1 MKLNLTIQ
9 PRLRLN
15 FSPLVWILLTLMGIA
30 FVAAMLRYVF
40 GIGTISDLSYSY
52 PWGFWISFDL
62 FTGVVISSGGF
73 LMAGMVYILGIKEF
87 EPLLRPSV
95 LTAFLGY
102 IMVTIALMVDLG
114 QPLRIWYMMIHWNHT
129 SVLLEIGICVM
140 TYLTVLAIEFAPV
153 ALEGF
158 KLQKWAH
165 LIHKY
170 IMPFVILGVVLSTL
184 HQSSLGS
191 LLLIQPTKLHPL
203 WWTPI
208 LPIMFFV
215 SAISVGLAMIIF
227 ESSLS
232 SRYFQRGL
240 ETHLLEK
247 LAKALPVVLGM
258 YALLKFGELA
268 VAGDLGYLFT
278 SGIMSFLFWA
288 EILIGVVTPIV
299 WFSIK
304 KNRASANGLLTGA
317 IIVLLGMILN
327 RFNVSWFAVKHP
339 DPMFYLPTFMSNV
352 DYFPTLPEVAVSIGI
367 FAAGILAFGLA
378 AKYLPVFEAE
388 HREASPW
395 DETNEAR
402 QPIHELQ
409 PVAASADD

>member
-9 PRLRLN
+9 PRFHLK
-15 FSPLVWILLTLMGIA
+15 FSPLVWTLVALMGIA
-30 FVAAMLRYVF
+30 FVVAMTRYIF
-40 GIGTISDLSYSY
+40 GIGAISDLSYSY

-73 LMAGMVYILGIKEF
+73 LMAGSVYILGIKEF
-87 EPLLRPSV
+87 QPLLRPSV
-95 LTAFLGY
+95 LTAFIGY
-102 IMVTIALMVDLG
+102 VMVAIALLVDLG
-114 QPLRIWYMMIHWNHT
+114 HPERIWYMMIHWNGT

-153 ALEGF
+153 VLEGF

-191 LLLIQPTKLHPL
+191 LLLIQPAKLHPL

-208 LPIMFFV
+208 LPIMFFT

-247 LAKALPVVLGM
+247 LAKAIPVVLAV
-258 YALLKFGELA
+258 YIVLKFGELA
-268 VAGDLGYLFT
+268 YAGELGYLFT
-278 SGIMSFLFWA
+278 SGGFSILFWA
-288 EILIGVVTPIV
+288 EILIGGITPLL
-299 WFSIK
+299 WFSFK
-304 KNRASANGLLTGA
+304 KNRQSANSLLTGVV
-317 IIVLLGMILN
+317 ILLLGMILN
-327 RFNVSWFAVKHP
+327 RFNVSWFAVVHP
-339 DPMFYLPTFMSNV
+339 DPMFYMPTFMSNV
-352 DYFPTLPEVAVSIGI
+352 KYIPTLPEISVSLGI
-367 FAAGILAFGLA
+367 FSAGILAFGLA
-378 AKYLPVFEAE
+378 AKYFRVFDEE
-388 HREASPW
+388 HTPAMG
-395 DETNEAR
+395 D
-402 QPIHELQ
+402 
-409 PVAASADD
+409 

>member
-15 FSPLVWILLTLMGIA
+15 FSPLVWVLLTLMGIA
-30 FVAAMLRYVF
+30 FIVAMARYAF
-40 GIGTISDLSYSY
+40 GIGAISDLSYSY

-73 LMAGMVYILGIKEF
+73 LMAGLVYIFGIKEF

-102 IMVTIALMVDLG
+102 IMVAIALLVDLG

-140 TYLTVLAIEFAPV
+140 SYLTVLAIEFAPV
-153 ALEGF
+153 VLERF
-158 KLQKWAH
+158 PKLHNIAH
-165 LIHKY
+165 LIHKF

-215 SAISVGLAMIIF
+215 SAISVGLAMIIL

-232 SRYFQRGL
+232 SYYFQRGL

-247 LAKALPVVLGM
+247 LAKAIPVVLSIYILM
-258 YALLKFGELA
+258 KFGELA
-268 VAGDLGYLFT
+268 VAGELRLLFT
-278 SGIMSFLFWA
+278 SGMMSILFWT
-288 EILIGVVTPIV
+288 EILIGVITPIV

-304 KNRASANGLLTGA
+304 KNRTNPSGLLTGA

-339 DPMFYLPTFMSNV
+339 DPLFYMPTFMGNV
-352 DYFPTLPEVAVSIGI
+352 KYFPTLPEVAVSIGI
-367 FAAGILAFGLA
+367 FAAGILAFGLL
-378 AKYLPVFEAE
+378 AKYFPVFEDE
-388 HREASPW
+388 HH
-395 DETNEAR
+395 TTAR
-402 QPIHELQ
+402 
-409 PVAASADD
+409 AGD

>member
-1 MKLNLTIQ
+1 MKLNLTL
-9 PRLRLN
+9 PKFLRIGL
-15 FSPLVWILLTLMGIA
+15 FPAVLIALMGIA
-30 FVAAMLRYVF
+30 FIVAMTRYAL
-40 GIGTISDLSYSY
+40 GIGAISDLSYSY

-73 LMAGMVYILGIKEF
+73 LMAGTVYILGIKEF

-102 IMVTIALMVDLG
+102 IMVAIALLVDLG
-114 QPLRIWYMMIHWNHT
+114 QPLRIWYMMIHWNGT

-140 TYLTVLAIEFAPV
+140 LYLTVLAIEFAPV
-153 ALEGF
+153 VLEGF
-158 KLQKWAH
+158 KLQKWAR

-203 WWTPI
+203 WWTAI
-208 LPIMFFV
+208 LPVMFFV
-215 SAISVGLAMIIF
+215 SAISVGLAMIIL

-247 LAKALPVVLGM
+247 LAKALPIALGI
-258 YALLKFGELA
+258 YAMLKFGELA
-268 VAGDLGYLFT
+268 VAGELGYLFT
-278 SGIMSFLFWA
+278 SGMMSILFWA
-288 EILIGVVTPIV
+288 EIIIGVVTPIV

-304 KNRASANGLLTGA
+304 KNRTSANGLLTGA

-339 DPMFYLPTFMSNV
+339 DPLFYMPTFMSNV
-352 DYFPTLPEVAVSIGI
+352 DYFPTFPEVAVSIGI
-367 FAAGILAFGLA
+367 FAAGIMAFGLL
-378 AKYLPVFEAE
+378 AKYFPVFEDE
-388 HREASPW
+388 H
-395 DETNEAR
+395 
-402 QPIHELQ
+402 H
-409 PVAASADD
+409 AAHAGD